1 MSEKKILID
10 LGNVRIKE
18 YNNLNHEIEIYEDV
32 RIPRTG
38 KIEKR
43 WRFNGYCTTILSG
56 LKSIS
61 RNELLIDKSQIT
73 DLKSYLEQVEKSNAK
88 LLEVMKE

>member
-18 YNNLNHEIEIYEDV
+18 YNSMNHEIEVYEGV
-32 RIPRTG
+32 RIPQTG
-38 KIEKR
+38 KVEKR
-43 WRFNGYCTTILSG
+43 WRFYGYCSTISDG
-56 LKSIS
+56 LKNIN
-61 RNELLIDKSQIT
+61 RNELLLDKTKIT
-73 DLKSYLEQVEKSNAK
+73 DLKSYLKQVEESNAK